1 MPFVVCFAR
10 SSNLFDKP
18 SNADI
23 EKELVKKKKGESLQ
37 MQIAS
42 GASAVRKDAHV
53 STERRR
59 LCASS
64 W

>member
-23 EKELVKKKKGESLQ
+23 EKELVKKKTKGESLQ

-42 GASAVRKDAHV
+42 GAEETRQP
-53 STERRR
+53 
-59 LCASS
+59 
-64 W
+64 

>member
-10 SSNLFDKP
+10 SNNLFDKP

-23 EKELVKKKKGESLQ
+23 EKELVKKTKTKGESLQ

-42 GASAVRKDAHV
+42 GAEETRQP
-53 STERRR
+53 
-59 LCASS
+59 
-64 W
+64 